1 MVHCHHELW
10 QTNLARGSGELMS
23 SFGDSWMLPAYLSQ
37 TSNNLLRKQG
47 EDKPDQGGGS
57 GGGRVTPRVLE
68 YLSLP
73 LGEGSSA
80 AKASKAL
87 SLSLDHLSSG
97 TGRDYLFNTHTGA
110 RRWL

>member
-1 MVHCHHELW
+1 MV
-10 QTNLARGSGELMS
+10 
-23 SFGDSWMLPAYLSQ
+23 
-37 TSNNLLRKQG
+37 
-47 EDKPDQGGGS
+47 
-57 GGGRVTPRVLE
+57 GGRVTPRVLE

-80 AKASKAL
+80 AKASL

>member
-1 MVHCHHELW
+1 MV
-10 QTNLARGSGELMS
+10 
-23 SFGDSWMLPAYLSQ
+23 
-37 TSNNLLRKQG
+37 
-47 EDKPDQGGGS
+47 
-57 GGGRVTPRVLE
+57 GGRVTPRVLE